1 MALSKL
7 ELACETVLKTLKI
20 SRLTFSVHE
29 TPYSVYVTIRKK
41 FAQNLSPVPVD
52 LKCRNTC
59 ESFETLERENSA
71 AKLKILE
78 AEERRDELIKKN
90 ENLSDMVESLKY
102 NGEQKDEELIAINH
116 EKNKILEENVKLKKT
131 FEKVEQE
138 RNNIVNDLESLEKDW
153 KNVNKTLKQKEK
165 IVYDLEK
172 ENTKT
177 KEDLL
182 SKIIEFST
190 FKMRLIERRRQMKK
204 ETRKIKRQ
212 NF

>member
-1 MALSKL
+1 MALSKP

-102 NGEQKDEELIAINH
+102 NCEQKDEELAAINH
-116 EKNKILEENVKLKKT
+116 EKNKILEENVNLKKT

-182 SKIIEFST
+182 SKINEFST
-190 FKMRLIERRRQMKK
+190 FHNEGNR
-204 ETRKIKRQ
+204 
-212 NF
+212 